1 MAYFCYYIGLYLQD
15 CLIYPFKS
23 TVHGAQRMEL
33 RIFIVFG
40 KFDAQFIRPKPYAQ
54 CTDHNALCTQYTY
67 IFDNK
72 DSTLAKKLSSTRRA
86 LPIIAAFSLSS
97 ERATLVLI

>member
-15 CLIYPFKS
+15 SLIYPFKS

-33 RIFIVFG
+33 KIFIVLG
-40 KFDAQFIRPKPYAQ
+40 KFGAQFIRPVHYA
-54 CTDHNALCTQYTY
+54 LSTQYTY